1 MTNQFRKGSFRE
13 MLWKKGLPT
22 SPISTSGAD
31 HKDRR
36 RDSACVPKPATAICF
51 RTSSLL
57 PGAKFDGLG
66 LSLEQ
71 AGRGAYDAPRWRVP
85 SRQKEHNMHST
96 EYAHQLKNG
105 EWEVIVDRHDSIT
118 RKLFHEQV
126 PQIGFYRIQRK
137 TGSP

>member
-1 MTNQFRKGSFRE
+1 MELNGDETIAEIPHACPSQ
-13 MLWKKGLPT
+13 LPRFVFGPLVYFPAQN
-22 SPISTSGAD
+22 SMV
-31 HKDRR
+31 
-36 RDSACVPKPATAICF
+36 SA
-51 RTSSLL
+51 
-57 PGAKFDGLG
+57 

-96 EYAHQLKNG
+96 AYAHQLKNG